1 MKILQIS
8 DIHYREA
15 SETWALLKEA
25 GRQFEMLHPDLI
37 LITGDLTNDGLDEQF
52 LRMKR
57 FVASLDFCPVLIIPG
72 NRDLA
77 KTIVP
82 VPAERSD
89 LEYFLLTHPEP
100 AAMLDEMDTLEDVN
114 HGRQGKFFDHFSAT
128 EFFYR
133 SGAVAAVGLNS
144 TPEITPRQMEMT
156 VQHFNK
162 GLPGELRIFC
172 AHHSFLP
179 VPTKKLR
186 PGDVVPRSA
195 DILQTLI
202 ELNVDLLF
210 CGHIHRSHV
219 WELSDGRHRLL
230 CCNAGSLL
238 DTSGKKDNGY
248 LEVDIE
254 RDLCITKRSLFSRR
268 TEVLYQRPHFGT
280 VLQERQHS
288 TSGALTSLNEL
299 EDALQNV
306 ANDGNGSR
314 TKVKKAKSKK

>member
-1 MKILQIS
+1 MKILHIS
-8 DIHYREA
+8 DIHYRESPEA
-15 SETWALLKEA
+15 WALLKEA
-25 GRQFEMLHPDLI
+25 GRQFEALHPDLL

-52 LRMKR
+52 LRVKR
-57 FVASLDFCPVLIIPG
+57 FVSSLDFCPVLVIPG

-100 AAMLDEMDTLEDVN
+100 ASMLDEMDALEDVN
-114 HGRQGKFFDHFSAT
+114 RGRQGKFFDHFPDT

-133 SGAVAAVGLNS
+133 SGPVAAVGLNS
-144 TPEITPRQMEMT
+144 TPEITPRQMELT

-162 GLPGELRIFC
+162 GQAGELRIFC

-238 DTSGKKDNGY
+238 DTSGKKDNGF
-248 LEVDIE
+248 LEVDID
-254 RDLCITKRSLFSRR
+254 RDLCITKHSLFSRR
-268 TEVLYQRPHFGT
+268 TEVLYERPHFGT
-280 VLQERQHS
+280 LLQNRQHS
-288 TSGALTSLNEL
+288 MAGSLTGFNEL
-299 EDALQNV
+299 AEDLQDN
-306 ANDGNGSR
+306 ANDSNGSR
-314 TKVKKAKSKK
+314 AKAKKAKSKK